1 MAESINGLIK
11 WPILN
16 KYVVNVMAD
25 HFRKLRHIAMNEFDR
40 KMEEAVQRISAPVD
54 SLDNLKA
61 AAAIYK
67 QYEKYI
73 VNLETKI
80 ANVVK
85 GVDSDVQRAVA
96 ATNKNG
102 KQRQGRGILVM
113 RRIKKGIKEFTNT
126 FVEFTESI
134 WQ

>member
-1 MAESINGLIK
+1 MADSINNLIK
-11 WPILN
+11 WPVLN

-25 HFRKLRHIAMNEFDR
+25 HFRSLRHIAMNEFDR
-40 KMEEAVQRISAPVD
+40 MLEEDVQRISAPVD
-54 SLDNLKA
+54 SLDNIKA
-61 AAAIYK
+61 TAAIYK

-73 VNLETKI
+73 VDLEAQI

-113 RRIKKGIKEFTNT
+113 RRIKKGIREFTNT
-126 FVEFTESI
+126 FVQFTAAI
-134 WQ
+134 RQ

>member
-1 MAESINGLIK
+1 
-11 WPILN
+11 
-16 KYVVNVMAD
+16 MAD
-25 HFRKLRHIAMNEFDR
+25 HFRKLHHIAMNEFDQ
-40 KMEEAVQRISAPVD
+40 KMEEAVQRITAPVD

-67 QYEKYI
+67 QYEKFI
-73 VNLETKI
+73 VDLEAML

-96 ATNKNG
+96 AMNKAG

-113 RRIKKGIKEFTNT
+113 RRIKRGIRDFANT
-126 FVEFTESI
+126 FVTFTETI